1 MFNSYAFLRVT
12 IGRGA
17 RRSSVC
23 CGTAFP
29 VYAAADRR
37 THLALKTNFPT
48 PADENQ
54 RATVTT
60 TLASPFARLAIGAI
74 LICVF
79 AVGGAFV
86 WHQRRSPHAPQRMGE
101 HLSAS
106 DARSAETGRDNVTGD
121 GKSRTAPTP
130 AYESQLQDRTITM
143 EQRAKFVSA
152 LRQAPHDRVFVSA
165 FRGDRESY
173 LYAAQIAS
181 MLREARFLND
191 DPPVSFLPEAEAQH
205 SPPVQ
210 LFVSDKIPIRPHALA
225 IKNALDLI
233 GIRCEIDYRET
244 PGRPGDLQ
252 IAIYP
257 KPSDTL

>member
-1 MFNSYAFLRVT
+1 M
-12 IGRGA
+12 
-17 RRSSVC
+17 SSVC

-29 VYAAADRR
+29 VYAAADWR

-48 PADENQ
+48 PADENK
-54 RATVTT
+54 RATVPA
-60 TLASPFARLAIGAI
+60 TLVSPFARVAMGAV

-79 AVGGAFV
+79 TVGGAFV
-86 WHQRRSPHAPQRMGE
+86 WHQRRSPPAPQRMGE
-101 HLSAS
+101 HVSAS
-106 DARSAETGRDNVTGD
+106 EARTTETERENVTVD
-121 GKSRTAPTP
+121 GKSRMASAPVFEP
-130 AYESQLQDRTITM
+130 QLQDRTITL

-152 LRQAPHDRVFVSA
+152 LREAPHAKVFVSA

-181 MLREARFLND
+181 ILREARFLND
-191 DPPVSFLPEAEAQH
+191 DPPVSFLPEGETQH
-205 SPPVQ
+205 TPPVL

-233 GIRCEIDYRET
+233 GIRCEFYYRET

-252 IAIYP
+252 IAVYP
-257 KPSDTL
+257 KP